1 MEQELVDFVIS
12 VNSKYALMEIGFKYS
27 IGKKSI

>member
-12 VNSKYALMEIGFKYS
+12 VNPKCTLMEIGFKYS
-27 IGKKSI
+27 IDKKSI